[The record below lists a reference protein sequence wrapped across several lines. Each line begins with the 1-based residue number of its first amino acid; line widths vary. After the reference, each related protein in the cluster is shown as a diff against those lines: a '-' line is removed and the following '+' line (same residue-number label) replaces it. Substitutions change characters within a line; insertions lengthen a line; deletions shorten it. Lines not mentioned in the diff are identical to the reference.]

1 METTVLIIDDDM
13 AIRES
18 LAAYLEDRDY
28 RVVLA
33 NDGKSGLKALEAERP
48 DLALVDLSMPGVDG
62 FGVLKR
68 AGETMPDTP
77 VIVVSGTGR
86 ISDTVRALHLGA
98 WDYILKPIEDM
109 SVVEHAMQKALDRAR
124 LRRDNLRY
132 QNQLEELVQARTM
145 ELEHSNSQLRNLNAR
160 LRRLVE
166 TTSGLSSCFEIKE
179 FGRRLL
185 EEFARNM
192 AASGGSIYSVEK
204 DGLCLL
210 HTLDPGHAPE
220 IIPFPLP
227 EDSILSRLLNQTEPL
242 LIDDIQEHRDLT
254 PSGWTGYRSG
264 SMLAFPLVDETGKV
278 SILLALHNKYAPPFV
293 EQDKEIGII
302 LASYSRETLRAI
314 RNFNALRES
323 EKRFRDLTNLLP
335 QIVCEVDTEGKFTYV
350 NQNTSRMLG
359 YAEGELEKGY
369 TVLDVVA
376 PEDHPIVRES
386 MERILSGSGKWGN
399 EYTAR
404 RKDGTRFPVV
414 VYASPIILDGVG
426 VGMRAIVIDIT
437 ERKAGEAERERL
449 IRAIEH
455 VNESV
460 VITDVRGTIEYV
472 NSAFSRCTGYSPEE
486 AIGQNLRILK
496 SGKHD
501 DAFYREL
508 WETITSGKTWEGH
521 IINKK
526 KNGDLYTDETTVSP
540 VWDSKGNIVQYVSIK
555 RDITHELEMESQM
568 RRSQKMEAIGTL
580 ASGIAHDFN
589 NILSAIL
596 GYSEMA
602 LRGAEENERLSSDI
616 QQVLKAGNRAKDL
629 VAQILTFSRRTEG
642 ERKPMRLQPIVKE
655 AMKLIRASLPSTIDL
670 ATEFDPNCGPI
681 LADATQI
688 HQVLMNLCTN
698 AYHAMREKGGTLT
711 VRLRQQDVPVGMSGD
726 LSVPP
731 AASYVVITVSDTGH
745 GMSQEILERIFEP
758 YFTTKEPG
766 EGTGLGMAIVHGI
779 VQSHSG
785 IIRVSSELG
794 IGTTIDVSFPLCIEA
809 EGDAIPDLAERP
821 IGTERVLFVDD
832 EEAIATVIKYGL
844 ERMGFRVTSFSK
856 PMKAMDYFHQHPDL
870 FDVVVTDLTM
880 PKMTGIELA
889 RQIHLVRTDIPIILC
904 SGYGKAAYEN
914 QGRQVGIRE
923 FVEKPIHPSKLGWAI
938 RRRLDKTK
946 KDVRTV

>member
-1 METTVLIIDDDM
+1 M
-13 AIRES
+13 
-18 LAAYLEDRDY
+18 
-28 RVVLA
+28 
-33 NDGKSGLKALEAERP
+33 
-48 DLALVDLSMPGVDG
+48 
-62 FGVLKR
+62 
-68 AGETMPDTP
+68 
-77 VIVVSGTGR
+77 
-86 ISDTVRALHLGA
+86 
-98 WDYILKPIEDM
+98 
-109 SVVEHAMQKALDRAR
+109 
-124 LRRDNLRY
+124 
-132 QNQLEELVQARTM
+132 
-145 ELEHSNSQLRNLNAR
+145 
-160 LRRLVE
+160 
-166 TTSGLSSCFEIKE
+166 
-179 FGRRLL
+179 
-185 EEFARNM
+185 
-192 AASGGSIYSVEK
+192 
-204 DGLCLL
+204 
-210 HTLDPGHAPE
+210 
-220 IIPFPLP
+220 
-227 EDSILSRLLNQTEPL
+227 
-242 LIDDIQEHRDLT
+242 
-254 PSGWTGYRSG
+254 
-264 SMLAFPLVDETGKV
+264 
-278 SILLALHNKYAPPFV
+278 
-293 EQDKEIGII
+293 
-302 LASYSRETLRAI
+302 
-314 RNFNALRES
+314 
-323 EKRFRDLTNLLP
+323 
-335 QIVCEVDTEGKFTYV
+335 
-350 NQNTSRMLG
+350 
-359 YAEGELEKGY
+359 
-369 TVLDVVA
+369 
-376 PEDHPIVRES
+376 
-386 MERILSGSGKWGN
+386 
-399 EYTAR
+399 
-404 RKDGTRFPVV
+404 
-414 VYASPIILDGVG
+414 
-426 VGMRAIVIDIT
+426 
-437 ERKAGEAERERL
+437 
-449 IRAIEH
+449 
-455 VNESV
+455 
-460 VITDVRGTIEYV
+460 
-472 NSAFSRCTGYSPEE
+472 
-486 AIGQNLRILK
+486 
-496 SGKHD
+496 
-501 DAFYREL
+501 

-540 VWDSKGNIVQYVSIK
+540 VWDSKGNIIQYVSIK

-655 AMKLIRASLPSTIDL
+655 AMKLIRASLPTTIDL
-670 ATEFDPNCGPI
+670 VTAFDPNCGPI

-698 AYHAMREKGGTLT
+698 AYHAMRETGGVLT
-711 VRLRQQDVPVGMSGD
+711 VRLRQQDVPVGMSGG
-726 LSVPP
+726 LSLPP
-731 AASYVVITVSDTGH
+731 SASYVVITVSDTGH
-745 GMSQEILERIFEP
+745 GMSQETLERLFEP